1 MTRRQD
7 NIEIVRDIMT
17 DKNRSSFTHHEKLR
31 YEYLLSNLQYLNERE
46 KEEFNYLYAKMKAF
60 LTERS
65 QVFEASS
72 PHSPVP
78 QPVKRVSEPVKPDQV
93 EEEIGSLPVHPAKK
107 KKKVASSQKKRR
119 PASASLSNIPSD
131 KSHKSKKLP
140 RKKGL
145 LKTFFRLLMA
155 LVLLGIVGMG
165 AMFVKGM
172 NDVSSDK
179 ANFEPA
185 VTEFF
190 NGQDSPNGTNILI
203 LGSDQRVTEQSQD
216 ARADTIMVLN
226 IGGKNKKMTLVSFM
240 RDTLVNIPGVSY
252 DDDYVDHKL
261 NAAFT
266 IGEQDDHQGAELI
279 RQVLKSNFDID
290 VKYYIMIDF
299 QTFATAVD
307 SLFPNGVAINAEF
320 STVNGETVT
329 SVEVPDDLNM
339 ANGVV
344 PEQTITAG
352 LQRMDG
358 RTLLNYARFRKDD
371 SGDFG
376 RTKRQQQAL
385 DAILS
390 QIKDP
395 TKLFTGSEA
404 LGKIYALTS
413 TNISYPFLLSQGL
426 QSVATGQTK
435 LEKVTIPANG
445 DWYDEY
451 DAYGGQALLIDFV
464 KYQDQLKDLGLR

>member
-1 MTRRQD
+1 MT
-7 NIEIVRDIMT
+7 E
-17 DKNRSSFTHHEKLR
+17 KNRAGFTHHEKLR

-46 KEEFNYLYAKMKAF
+46 KEEFTYLYAKMKAF
-60 LTERS
+60 LTECS
-65 QVFEASS
+65 QTLGTR
-72 PHSPVP
+72 PP
-78 QPVKRVSEPVKPDQV
+78 QAPAPKPVKRVSEPVKPTPI
-93 EEEIGSLPVHPAKK
+93 EEELGSLPAYPVKK
-107 KKKVASSQKKRR
+107 KKKATASHKKRKVSPPPVSKLASEESHHR
-119 PASASLSNIPSD
+119 PK
-131 KSHKSKKLP
+131 KSP
-140 RKKGL
+140 RKKARF
-145 LKTFFRLLMA
+145 KTFLRLIA
-155 LVLLGIVGMG
+155 GLVLLALVGMVI
-165 AMFVKGM
+165 MFVKGM

-261 NAAFT
+261 NAAFA

-290 VKYYIMIDF
+290 VKYYVMIDF

-307 SLFPNGVAINAEF
+307 SLFPNGVAIDAKF
-320 STVNGETVT
+320 STVNGETVS

-376 RTKRQQQAL
+376 RTGRQQQAMK
-385 DAILS
+385 AILS

-404 LGKIYALTS
+404 LGKIYTLTS
-413 TNISYPFLLSQGL
+413 TNVSYPFLLSQGL

-435 LEKVTIPANG
+435 LENVTIPANG

-451 DAYGGQALLIDFV
+451 DAYGGQGLLIDFV
-464 KYQDQLKDLGLR
+464 KYQEQLKDLGLR